1 VVGGLRGQ
9 NGIIHFKGHHFVA
22 QLPIISASAAR
33 TLLLDG
39 QGLLADPVRRA
50 GPATAQQVVE
60 RLGFVQVDSIQ
71 RMERAHHL
79 ILGARIDGYRAAH
92 LDHATFRKRGLFEH
106 WTHDA
111 SLIPVRWFHHWRP
124 RFERTAARMRRA
136 NWFAELGARPDDLLE
151 QVHARIAREGPL
163 RVSDFE
169 RPADHVVGW
178 WNWTAEKVA
187 LEYLWHTGRLA
198 IRGRDRFQ
206 KVYDLTER
214 VFPEAHARAAP
225 SDAEHVEWACAEALD
240 RLGVATIAELRAFFA
255 AVTTAEVRAWSRQAV
270 TEGRAIDVLVES
282 ADGKPP
288 RRALATPDWER
299 RLRRAPAPL
308 ERLRV
313 LAPFDPLVRDRDRL
327 ERLFGFAYR
336 FEAFVPAPK
345 RRYGYYVM
353 PILDGD
359 RVIGR
364 LDPRHDRDAGVIEVE
379 GLWWEP
385 GIAKSP
391 SANAAL
397 RRRLLEGLGIL
408 ATQVGATDVRLPANR
423 R

>member
-1 VVGGLRGQ
+1 MSR
-9 NGIIHFKGHHFVA
+9 F
-22 QLPIISASAAR
+22 PTISAASAR

-39 QGLLADPVRRA
+39 QGLLTSPARRA
-50 GPATAQQVVE
+50 GPAAAQQIVE

-71 RMERAHHL
+71 RIERAHHL
-79 ILGARIDGYRAAH
+79 ILGARIDGYRATH
-92 LDHATFRKRGLFEH
+92 LEQATFRRRTLFEH

-124 RFERTAARMRRA
+124 RFARTEARMRQTR
-136 NWFAELGARPDDLLE
+136 WFAELMDGRPDELME
-151 QVHARIAREGPL
+151 QVHSRIEREGPL
-163 RVSDFE
+163 RISDFE
-169 RPADHVVGW
+169 RPSDHVVGW

-214 VFPEAHARAAP
+214 VFPEASARPAP

-255 AVTTAEVRAWSRQAV
+255 AVTSAEVRAWSRRAV
-270 TEGRAIDVLVES
+270 AQGRAIEVMVES
-282 ADGKPP
+282 AGDKAP
-288 RRALATPDWER
+288 RGALATPDWER
-299 RLRRAPAPL
+299 RVARAPAPPA
-308 ERLRV
+308 RLRV

-336 FEAFVPAPK
+336 FEAYVPAPK
-345 RRYGYYVM
+345 RRYGYYTM

-364 LDPRHDRDAGVIEVE
+364 LDPRHDRERGAIVVE

-385 GIAKSP
+385 GIARTP
-391 SANAAL
+391 AARRKL
-397 RRRLLEGLGIL
+397 RLRLTDGLEVLAAQLGAGDVLLPPDRR
-408 ATQVGATDVRLPANR
+408 
-423 R
+423 